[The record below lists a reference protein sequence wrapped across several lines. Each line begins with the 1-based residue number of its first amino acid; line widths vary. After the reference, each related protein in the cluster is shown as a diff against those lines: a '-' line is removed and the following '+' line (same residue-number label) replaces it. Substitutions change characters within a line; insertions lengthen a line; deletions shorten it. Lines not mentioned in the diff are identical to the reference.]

1 MLPIHR
7 SAQNWNK
14 FRLGPWRMD
23 DQQQVR
29 WWPVTSNSPR
39 HLECNN
45 LRRLFSSTRPT
56 LVVMTWYLRFDRTTW
71 PLLVLV
77 LALMGFLAAL
87 EGFLIDSHWLDSAWL
102 WLHRFRTR
110 DGVRWS
116 LRSASL
122 TGSKLTASGLRIPVD
137 SRWPQSRFRGHLIAF
152 LWSCWAAPTS
162 SKKRSSLG
170 TSAWWQILDRSRSF
184 FLLFC
189 FRLVMWTRKSGQCRP
204 ASRSPFLSFVSRWRL
219 ETSRGA
225 DNAPVDRWR
234 ALQQGNARPS
244 YRRRG
249 PFFVCFCFC
258 FCFCFYL
265 TNTCAV
271 TAFLP
276 TSLGFGWFQWIVSS
290 FTGLYSSKVGFT

>member
-170 TSAWWQILDRSRSF
+170 TSAWWQILDGSRSF
-184 FLLFC
+184 FFYCFAFGSSCERGKVDNAAQRHGHRFFHSSLADGWRRVEAPITRRSTDDARSSKEMLGLLIDDGGRF
-189 FRLVMWTRKSGQCRP
+189 
-204 ASRSPFLSFVSRWRL
+204 SFV
-219 ETSRGA
+219 
-225 DNAPVDRWR
+225 
-234 ALQQGNARPS
+234 
-244 YRRRG
+244 
-249 PFFVCFCFC
+249 FVFVFV
-258 FCFCFYL
+258 F
-265 TNTCAV
+265 V
-271 TAFLP
+271 
-276 TSLGFGWFQWIVSS
+276 
-290 FTGLYSSKVGFT
+290 FTWPILVL